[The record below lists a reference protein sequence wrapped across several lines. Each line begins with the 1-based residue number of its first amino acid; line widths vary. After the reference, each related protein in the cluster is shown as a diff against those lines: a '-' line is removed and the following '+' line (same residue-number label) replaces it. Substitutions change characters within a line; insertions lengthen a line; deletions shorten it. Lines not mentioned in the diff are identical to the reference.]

1 MFITLTSIVYVVDLL
16 LFVLVF
22 LLVRSRRIRGQA
34 LVTVV
39 LLAAL
44 AYLGSIVLLV
54 LISSHFSS

>member
-1 MFITLTSIVYVVDLL
+1 MFIALTSIVYVVDLL

-22 LLVRSRRIRGQA
+22 LLIRSRRIRGQA

-44 AYLGSIVLLV
+44 AYLGRIVLLV
-54 LISSHFSS
+54 LISSHFS

>member
-1 MFITLTSIVYVVDLL
+1 MFIALTSIVYVVDLL

-22 LLVRSRRIRGQA
+22 LLIRSRRIRGQA

>member
-1 MFITLTSIVYVVDLL
+1 MFIALTSIVYVVDLL

-22 LLVRSRRIRGQA
+22 LLIRSRRIRGQA

-54 LISSHFSS
+54 LISSHFS

>member
-22 LLVRSRRIRGQA
+22 LLIRSRRIRGQA

>member
-22 LLVRSRRIRGQA
+22 LLIRSRRIRGQA

-54 LISSHFSS
+54 LISSHFS